1 MVFRGHVARF
11 RFDRMMVHVTC
22 RKKKKKE
29 EIIGSDFF
37 FNTRCVY
44 FYNILR
50 SFFFLLRILR
60 IKIYLFTNMRGQSS
74 IDISNYS
81 IEIFLYLI
89 IINNKFLIIV
99 IISYIVL
106 YSVSFSLIS
115 SVVKWLSGNLNGN
128 SYTINASNKN

>member
-1 MVFRGHVARF
+1 
-11 RFDRMMVHVTC
+11 
-22 RKKKKKE
+22 
-29 EIIGSDFF
+29 
-37 FNTRCVY
+37 
-44 FYNILR
+44 
-50 SFFFLLRILR
+50 
-60 IKIYLFTNMRGQSS
+60 MRGQSS

-115 SVVKWLSGNLNGN
+115 SVVKWLSGNLNDN

>member
-1 MVFRGHVARF
+1 
-11 RFDRMMVHVTC
+11 
-22 RKKKKKE
+22 
-29 EIIGSDFF
+29 
-37 FNTRCVY
+37 
-44 FYNILR
+44 
-50 SFFFLLRILR
+50 
-60 IKIYLFTNMRGQSS
+60 MRGQFS

-115 SVVKWLSGNLNGN
+115 SVVK
-128 SYTINASNKN
+128 